1 MDKSKIIALLELHLN
16 NNISQEDADALFSWL
31 QETSLAEFESILAQ
45 CDNIPDHYKKP
56 GVISNQFI
64 EKLEKHIDIIESENN
79 NNLGNKARV
88 ISFLQNSVKYAAAVA
103 VIVVGVWAWLHFNY
117 KHKETEKAVALSP
130 ANIQPGKDG
139 AILTLENG
147 SQVLLDTVQNG
158 VVALQGGA
166 TAIVKNGTLVYE
178 KNNETEAVYNTMST
192 PKGRQYKMQLA
203 DGTMVWLNS
212 ASSIKYPVI
221 FNKEERYVEV
231 SGEVYFEVAKN
242 KKQPFK
248 VNVSNRMNVE
258 VLGTH
263 FNINAYDNEPDIN
276 ATLLE
281 GSVKV
286 ADKNNNVILK
296 PGQQALLNNRPEIIV
311 RKAVDLDQIMA
322 WKNGLFNFEGL
333 SFEEAMNQLER
344 WYNIQVVYE
353 KNVPDIRFGGK
364 LQRSL
369 SLNDLLDILEK
380 TGVKF
385 KLEEGRKLLVK

>member
-16 NNISQEDADALFSWL
+16 NNISQQDADALFSWL

-263 FNINAYDNEPDIN
+263 FNIKAYDNEPDIN

>member
-31 QETSLAEFESILAQ
+31 QETSLAEFERILAQ

>member
-311 RKAVDLDQIMA
+311 RNAVDLDQIMA

-380 TGVKF
+380 TCVKF

>member
-380 TGVKF
+380 TCVKF

>member
-16 NNISQEDADALFSWL
+16 NNISQQDADALFSWL

>member
-1 MDKSKIIALLELHLN
+1 
-16 NNISQEDADALFSWL
+16 
-31 QETSLAEFESILAQ
+31 
-45 CDNIPDHYKKP
+45 
-56 GVISNQFI
+56 
-64 EKLEKHIDIIESENN
+64 
-79 NNLGNKARV
+79 
-88 ISFLQNSVKYAAAVA
+88 
-103 VIVVGVWAWLHFNY
+103 
-117 KHKETEKAVALSP
+117 
-130 ANIQPGKDG
+130 
-139 AILTLENG
+139 
-147 SQVLLDTVQNG
+147 
-158 VVALQGGA
+158 
-166 TAIVKNGTLVYE
+166 
-178 KNNETEAVYNTMST
+178 MST

-380 TGVKF
+380 TCVKF

>member
-1 MDKSKIIALLELHLN
+1 M
-16 NNISQEDADALFSWL
+16 
-31 QETSLAEFESILAQ
+31 
-45 CDNIPDHYKKP
+45 
-56 GVISNQFI
+56 
-64 EKLEKHIDIIESENN
+64 
-79 NNLGNKARV
+79 
-88 ISFLQNSVKYAAAVA
+88 A